1 MYAPPPP
8 PPPPNQSQLLKQV
21 QGYAMLIVLPQFRT
35 NISLFKSASKVVEAS
50 MLCDKCIEN

>member
-1 MYAPPPP
+1 MYGGTPETIAIIE
-8 PPPPNQSQLLKQV
+8 KD

-50 MLCDKCIEN
+50 MLCDKYIENKL